1 MFRKNTDNKYD
12 EIHTRT
18 CVVHKNQDME
28 TRERVRKREKVCE
41 SRTNECKEENADKKP

>member
-18 CVVHKNQDME
+18 CVIHRNHNME
-28 TRERVRKREKVCE
+28 TSGRGKKRGKVCE
-41 SRTNECKEENADKKP
+41 GKTNECKEENADKKP